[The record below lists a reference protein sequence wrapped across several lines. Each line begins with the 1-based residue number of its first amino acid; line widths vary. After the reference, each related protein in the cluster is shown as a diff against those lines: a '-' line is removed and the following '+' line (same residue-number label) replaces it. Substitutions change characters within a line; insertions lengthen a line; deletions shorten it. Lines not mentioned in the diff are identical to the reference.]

1 MDELLWADATE
12 QAERVRRAEVKPQEL
27 VEAAIARVERLNP
40 ELNAVVI
47 PLFERAREEVARGLP
62 EGPFRGVP
70 FLMKD
75 LTCQI
80 QGTPHHAGMRFL
92 KDLGWIS
99 PESTALGERFQR
111 AGLALLGKT
120 NTPELGPVPSTEPD
134 AYGPSHNPWD
144 VTRSPGGSSGGSA
157 AAVASGMVAV
167 AHGNDGGGSI
177 RVPSSACGLVGLKP
191 SRGRVS
197 LGPQMGESWH
207 GLVAEHVLTRTVRD
221 TAGLLDVTAGPE
233 IGDPYLAPPPA
244 RPFREEVGAPPGV
257 LRIGLMTDAPDGS
270 DVHSECA
277 RAVEETGRLLEELGH
292 RVEQSRPRALGDES
306 TGTATVALIS
316 AWTARDL
323 DSWSQVTG
331 REIGADDVEPY
342 TWALAEQGRAV
353 TATGYIA
360 AALALQRYAREVCRW
375 WTDYDLLV
383 TPTMPEL
390 PTILGEF
397 RGTSE
402 NPLAPMYR
410 SGPFVAFTAPFNVT
424 GQPAISLPLHWSA
437 EGLPVGVQFVAAYA
451 REDVL
456 IRIASQLEEARP
468 WRERRP
474 GIRV

>member
-12 QAERVRRAEVKPQEL
+12 QAERVQRAEVKPQEL

-47 PLFERAREEVARGLP
+47 PLFERALEEVARGLP

-167 AHGNDGGGSI
+167 AHGGDGGGSI
-177 RVPSSACGLVGLKP
+177 RIPSSACGLVGLKP

-197 LGPQMGESWH
+197 LGPQMGEVWH

-233 IGDPYLAPPPA
+233 IGDPYVAPAPA

-257 LRIGLMTDAPDGS
+257 LRIGLMPGTPDGS
-270 DVHSECA
+270 DH
-277 RAVEETGRLLEELGH
+277 
-292 RVEQSRPRALGDES
+292 
-306 TGTATVALIS
+306 
-316 AWTARDL
+316 
-323 DSWSQVTG
+323 
-331 REIGADDVEPY
+331 Y
-342 TWALAEQGRAV
+342 KK
-353 TATGYIA
+353 
-360 AALALQRYAREVCRW
+360 
-375 WTDYDLLV
+375 
-383 TPTMPEL
+383 
-390 PTILGEF
+390 
-397 RGTSE
+397 
-402 NPLAPMYR
+402 
-410 SGPFVAFTAPFNVT
+410 
-424 GQPAISLPLHWSA
+424 
-437 EGLPVGVQFVAAYA
+437 
-451 REDVL
+451 
-456 IRIASQLEEARP
+456 
-468 WRERRP
+468 
-474 GIRV
+474 